1 MNISKG
7 MVAQRLSD
15 AELKKELA
23 TVWPNLSQKT
33 MDLLVTPH
41 KRKHIMN
48 HHPGDPF
55 LLFLQKYLHPHI
67 TRLTLK
73 YSLILMNYINR
84 TQLISRANISKYNT
98 QRHLVV
104 TST

>member
-1 MNISKG
+1 MLRGEENIFENNGQHHNYQTEQSSVMDMQSYQPLVFMNLSTG

-15 AELKKELA
+15 AELKKELS

-48 HHPGDPF
+48 HHPGDSF
-55 LLFLQKYLHPHI
+55 LLLP
-67 TRLTLK
+67 
-73 YSLILMNYINR
+73 
-84 TQLISRANISKYNT
+84 
-98 QRHLVV
+98 
-104 TST
+104 